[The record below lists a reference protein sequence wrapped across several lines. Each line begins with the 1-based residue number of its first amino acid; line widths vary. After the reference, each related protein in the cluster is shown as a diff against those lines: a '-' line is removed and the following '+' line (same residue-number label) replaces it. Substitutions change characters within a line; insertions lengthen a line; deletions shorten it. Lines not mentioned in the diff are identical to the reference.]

1 MSCLRLGLMYR
12 LGQGITPD
20 EIKSSALIEQA
31 CEMGLATAC
40 ELRGE
45 AGPSPAEQP

>member
-40 ELRGE
+40 ELRDG
-45 AGPSPAEQP
+45 AGRLPAARP